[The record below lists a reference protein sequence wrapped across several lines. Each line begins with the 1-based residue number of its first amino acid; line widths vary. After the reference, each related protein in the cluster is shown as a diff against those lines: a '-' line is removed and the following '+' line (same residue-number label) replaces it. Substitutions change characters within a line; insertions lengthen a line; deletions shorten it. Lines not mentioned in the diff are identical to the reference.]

1 MARGVDA
8 NQTGQAAAIAFGGQ
22 SSSVPRYG
30 IIGKLITANLN
41 TTADQAFVM
50 NTGFTTYQIDRILA
64 TNKSATPTLAAG
76 GIYTAAAK
84 GGSPIVAAT
93 QVFTTLSATNIVT
106 ALTLALT
113 TSFTANPLYLSLTT
127 ANGSA
132 ATCDM
137 YIWGWMLN

>member
-8 NQTGQAAAIAFGGQ
+8 NQMGSAAAIAFGGQ
-22 SSSVPRYG
+22 SSGTPRYG

-41 TTADQAFVM
+41 TTADQVFVM

-76 GIYTAAAK
+76 GIYTAASK

-132 ATCDM
+132 CTCDM
-137 YIWGWMLN
+137 YIFGWMLN